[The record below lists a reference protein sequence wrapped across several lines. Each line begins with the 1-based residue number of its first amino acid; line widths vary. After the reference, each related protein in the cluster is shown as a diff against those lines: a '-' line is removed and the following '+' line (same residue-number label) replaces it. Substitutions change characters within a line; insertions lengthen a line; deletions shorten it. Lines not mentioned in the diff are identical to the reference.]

1 MGSPAAV
8 RVRRN
13 RAAIPTPSPENLS
26 QRPRRSSKKLSSV
39 DILSS
44 CDESRPLSTDTAR
57 WSGGGD
63 LTDAS
68 SWVGGVLRRGASSR
82 AGQRPLTRYL
92 PVTTQEN
99 FDLRS
104 HIETGGHQIELCKHI
119 ILNSCS
125 CRGYLNKMG
134 ARFKSWNKR
143 WFVFDRNKRT
153 LVYYADKSEW
163 QEEEPQ
169 HVPQAQRAGAG
180 HHPHGGQERD
190 QEELPASQYW

>member
-1 MGSPAAV
+1 MDV
-8 RVRRN
+8 
-13 RAAIPTPSPENLS
+13 
-26 QRPRRSSKKLSSV
+26 
-39 DILSS
+39 LSS

-104 HIETGGHQIELCKHI
+104 HIETAGHQIELCKHI

-134 ARFKSWNKR
+134 ARFKRTRDGLSLIGT
-143 WFVFDRNKRT
+143 RT
-153 LVYYADKSEW
+153 LVYYSDKSENKAKGGIYFHSISEVYVDH
-163 QEEEPQ
+163 QNAKS
-169 HVPQAQRAGAG
+169 VSQRVTFCMKTNDRKYYLMAPSPEAMRIWVDVLFTGAEG
-180 HHPHGGQERD
+180 YLEFQD
-190 QEELPASQYW
+190 